1 MRDFLSKILRW
12 AKSDNAGIYAFLLF
26 AALVLRLGGF
36 FLLEIDWDESSF
48 ILMGQDILNGHLPYT
63 DMWVMKPPMVFVH
76 TAAFIALLGKT
87 VASVRIGGT
96 LTLFVS
102 ACLLHAAAARSYG
115 RAAGIAAGLI
125 LLIAASIFPTGLA
138 VMTETAAILP
148 LCAFLYLAMDNR
160 QFTVKTAFCASL
172 CLSLAILTKSNLVYL
187 VPIALA
193 LSVWETDN
201 RPRKLAAA
209 FIGLLSP
216 LFLLFAVYALAG
228 QWDTLYKTMVRAPL
242 LYTGMPLAEQFENTF
257 VSLWALLKS
266 KIALVWL
273 IGLCGIPP
281 LLKEKRTGTIV
292 ISFFALAF
300 ISILRTGHGFQHY
313 FIVLIPFFALSG
325 GVFAAYLVRLH
336 NKALPTL
343 AVLALLVSAQNIY
356 NSARAAITVPF
367 RGLAAYDSNYAAIN
381 ELKKLNAAGD
391 YAYFAVFPIGYWLT
405 DTRLPTRYLHPGD
418 IVRDDMLRLMD
429 GPQAG
434 HMAEMEAIFSKK
446 PAFLVTKKYL
456 LNISPDMIA
465 YLNTQTRAHYLPYKS
480 FDCRL
485 LNTEISAP
493 QNALETD
500 GYIFLRKQ

>member
-1 MRDFLSKILRW
+1 MRDLLSKILRW
-12 AKSDNAGIYAFLLF
+12 AKSDTVETCAFFLF
-26 AALVLRLGGF
+26 AAIALRLGGF

-63 DMWVMKPPMVFVH
+63 DMWVMKPPMVFLH

-87 VASVRIGGT
+87 VASVRLGGT

-115 RAAGIAAGLI
+115 RAAGVAAGLI

-148 LCAFLYLAMDNR
+148 LCAFLYLAADTR
-160 QFTVKTAFCASL
+160 STVKTAFWSSL
-172 CLSLAILTKSNLVYL
+172 FLSLAILTKSNLVYL

-193 LSVWETDN
+193 LAVLEPEN
-201 RPRKLAAA
+201 RTRKLIAV
-209 FIGLLSP
+209 FSGLLLP

-228 QWDTLYKTMVRAPL
+228 QSDTLYKTMVRAPL

-257 VSLWALLKS
+257 VSLWALMKS

-273 IGLCGIPP
+273 IGLCGIPL
-281 LLKEKRTGTIV
+281 LLKEKRAGSVI

-313 FIVLIPFFALSG
+313 FIVLVPFFALSG
-325 GVFAAYLVRLH
+325 GVLAGRLAGLH
-336 NKALPTL
+336 KNALPALL
-343 AVLALLVSAQNIY
+343 ALALLVSAQNIY
-356 NSARAAITVPF
+356 NSARATITVPF
-367 RGLAAYDSNYAAIN
+367 RGLATYDSNYAAIN

-405 DTRLPTRYLHPGD
+405 GTKLPTRYLHPGD

-456 LNISPDMIA
+456 LNISPDMVA
-465 YLNTQTRAHYLPYKS
+465 YLNGQTRAHYLPYKS